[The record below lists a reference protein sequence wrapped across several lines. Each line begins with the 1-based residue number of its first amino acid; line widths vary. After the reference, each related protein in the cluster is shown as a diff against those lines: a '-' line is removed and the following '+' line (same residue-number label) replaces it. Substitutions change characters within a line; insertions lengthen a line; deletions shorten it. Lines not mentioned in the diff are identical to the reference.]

1 MKEPTQ
7 CVLWT
12 KPKPVGRPTEERF
25 ELVETFV
32 DESHWWRC
40 LLKCR
45 ECGQLYFF
53 EFYEIIDWEH
63 GEDPQYSTYIPV
75 ETEAEVETLKKTSPF
90 ELQQFS
96 PRLKRDFPK
105 GAKTPTVYWVT

>member
-12 KPKPVGRPTEERF
+12 KPKLVERPKKEHF
-25 ELVETFV
+25 ELVETYV
-32 DESHWWRC
+32 DESHWWRY

-45 ECGQLYFF
+45 ECGQLYFY

-63 GEDPQYSTYIPV
+63 GDDPQYSTYIPV
-75 ETEAEVETLKKTSPF
+75 ETDAEIETLKKTSPF
-90 ELQQFS
+90 ETLLPDGNS
-96 PRLKRDFPK
+96 SS
-105 GAKTPTVYWVT
+105 G